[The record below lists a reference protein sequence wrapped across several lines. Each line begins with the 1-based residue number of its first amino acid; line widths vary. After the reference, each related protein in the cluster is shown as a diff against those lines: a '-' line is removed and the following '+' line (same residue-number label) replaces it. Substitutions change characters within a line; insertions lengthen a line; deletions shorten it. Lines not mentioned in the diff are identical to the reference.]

1 MPSINAI
8 INLTDNMTRPI
19 QNIIGS
25 VNSLIT
31 AAERAG
37 GQLDSAF
44 DPHIFDESRRALD
57 LASRQM
63 DELVED
69 TNRASNSQ
77 RQYNRQVR
85 DGESAVGGLA
95 KRVMGFAAAYVS
107 LRGAQEVLNLSDEL
121 TQTSARLNLILKDG
135 EDLEELQNKIFASA
149 ERSRGSYTAMS
160 DIVAK
165 LAQRAPD
172 IWSSNDE
179 AIQFSENLNKMFTIA
194 GASQEEMSSASLQL
208 TQALGSG
215 VLRGEELNAVFE
227 SAPNVI
233 QAIADYIDVPIG
245 QIRNMASE
253 GQITA
258 DIVKNAMLSA
268 TDEINEQFE
277 NMPMTFSQ
285 IWTSF
290 QNRALM
296 AFQPVLEKLNELAN
310 SENFQKFVNS
320 GIGALSALAGIVIV
334 IFSLVSSA
342 GAFMA
347 DNWSYIAPAIYG
359 VAAALAIYC
368 GWLIV
373 YRTVQGI
380 ANAISAV
387 SAARSAIKAGATLA
401 EAAATTTATG
411 AQVGLNAA
419 LLACPITWIIILIIA
434 LIAVI
439 YIVCEAI
446 ARMTGIANSGF
457 GVITGG
463 INVVIAFFKNLALT
477 VGNICL
483 GLGSA
488 IGALGENIK
497 AAFHN
502 AISSVQGWWYDLLS
516 DAMTV
521 ISGIAEGLNKLPFI
535 EFDFSGITAMADD
548 YANKAAEAYGEKEE
562 YVSIEDAWNEG
573 YNTFD
578 AFQDGWAAD
587 AFESGAAWGDGVM
600 DKIGGFFG
608 DDSDINGA
616 LDGLGGYEDGFDG
629 INDTLNGI
637 ASDTSAISDEVATTK
652 ENEEYLRKIA
662 ERDVV
667 IRYVTPNINVSM
679 SNRNNIRNGMDIDG
693 VIDHLARGT
702 AEAMANMAEGV

>member
-44 DPHIFDESRRALD
+44 DPHIFDESRRAID

-69 TNRASNSQ
+69 INRASNNQ

-85 DGESAVGGLA
+85 EGESAVGGLA

-121 TQTSARLNLILKDG
+121 TQTNARLNLILNKG
-135 EDLEELQNKIFASA
+135 ESLEEIQNKIFASA

-172 IWSSNDE
+172 IWNSNDE
-179 AIQFSENLNKMFTIA
+179 AIQFAENLNKMFTIA

-268 TDEINEQFE
+268 TDEINKQFE

-310 SENFQKFVNS
+310 SESFQKFVNS

-334 IFSLVSSA
+334 IFNLVSSA

-347 DNWSYIAPAIYG
+347 DNWGLIAPAIYG
-359 VAAALAIYC
+359 VVAALTVYY
-368 GWLIV
+368 GWLVISKAA
-373 YRTVQGI
+373 GI
-380 ANAISAV
+380 GLAV
-387 SAARSAIKAGATLA
+387 AKGIM
-401 EAAATTTATG
+401 AAATTLLTKATWAETTA
-411 AQVGLNAA
+411 QMGLNGAMY
-419 LLACPITWIIILIIA
+419 ACPIVWIIILIIA

-483 GLGSA
+483 GLGNA

-497 AAFHN
+497 TAFHN

-548 YANKAAEAYGEKEE
+548 YANKAAEAYGKKEE

-587 AFESGAAWGDGVM
+587 AFENGAAWGDGVM
-600 DKIGGFFG
+600 DKIGGFF
-608 DDSDINGA
+608 DSDFDVDSA
-616 LDGLGGYEDGFDG
+616 LGGVGGIGQDGFGG

-667 IRYVTPNINVSM
+667 IRYVTPNINVNM

>member
-44 DPHIFDESRRALD
+44 DPHIFDESRRAID

-69 TNRASNSQ
+69 INRASNSQ

-85 DGESAVGGLA
+85 EGESAVGGLA

-121 TQTSARLNLILKDG
+121 TQTSARLNLILDKG
-135 EDLEELQNKIFASA
+135 ESLEEIQNKIFASA

-165 LAQRAPD
+165 LAQRAPN
-172 IWSSNDE
+172 IWNSNDE
-179 AIQFSENLNKMFTIA
+179 AIQFAENLNKMFTIA

-310 SENFQKFVNS
+310 SESFQKFVNS
-320 GIGALSALAGIVIV
+320 GIGALSVLAGIVIV
-334 IFSLVSSA
+334 IFNLVSSA

-347 DNWSYIAPAIYG
+347 DNWGLIAPAIYG
-359 VAAALAIYC
+359 VVAALTVYY
-368 GWLIV
+368 GWLVISKAA
-373 YRTVQGI
+373 GI
-380 ANAISAV
+380 GLAV
-387 SAARSAIKAGATLA
+387 AKGIM
-401 EAAATTTATG
+401 AAATTLLTKATWAETTA
-411 AQVGLNAA
+411 QMGLNGAMY
-419 LLACPITWIIILIIA
+419 ACPIVWIIILIIA

-535 EFDFSGITAMADD
+535 DFDFSGITAMADD

-600 DKIGGFFG
+600 DKIGGFF
-608 DDSDINGA
+608 DSDFDVDSA
-616 LDGLGGYEDGFDG
+616 LDGFGGYDFDG
-629 INDTLNGI
+629 VNDTLDGI
-637 ASDTSAISDEVATTK
+637 ASDTSTISDEVATTK